1 MTPKQSTDPDAPHP
15 LTAEPSVGVLAALPR
30 TRPQRTS
37 TRREAA
43 RAQARSE
50 TVAVAKAASPAK
62 VGAPR
67 TDGTSA
73 KKEAPAKVGT
83 SATTKKTTK
92 KRPTTDSKTA
102 NSKRPTKP
110 AHTRKAATTRPKAAA
125 QAEPRAPSQG
135 YEPEEEVELGN
146 TVHPPSGGELIE
158 SIAVIFGELAGASA
172 GAGGRLL
179 KDVLSIFRR
188 T

>member
-1 MTPKQSTDPDAPHP
+1 MTPKQSTDPDAPP
-15 LTAEPSVGVLAALPR
+15 PPTAESSVGVLAALPR

-37 TRREAA
+37 ARREAA

-50 TVAVAKAASPAK
+50 TVAKAASPAK

-110 AHTRKAATTRPKAAA
+110 RHTRKAATTRPKAAA